1 MSENEVATPSA
12 PGPTAEQKEVIE
24 CWGQGIAVLAGAG
37 SGKTYTLVQK
47 VRALLEREP
56 EAKFAAVSFTEKSA
70 SDLRAKLTRLTLEI
84 LGRPLQGHVVTTI
97 HGLCSSILREYPR
110 EAGFDGDESMLSET
124 EASALWFQA
133 LDSLFFEELPPEI
146 ESAFAPLADRESRE
160 SLYDLLARTR
170 DLQANGILDRLEN
183 SPELRTLS
191 AYVLERYDRLKRR
204 RGALDFNDLELGAD
218 RALAEPHVSADYRKR
233 FSLIMVDEF
242 QDTNPV
248 QARILLRFA
257 RENLENLCVVGDPK
271 QSIYRFRDAD
281 VSVFEDFCS
290 RLPKQ
295 VALTKNFRSVPGILA
310 FCNEVCE
317 PAFTA
322 SGMAYQALSPGLDPD
337 PAFPPVAYVE
347 IESPDD
353 LARAVRSEMNRG
365 VSLSD
370 MALLLRKIRGR
381 PEKWL
386 KALTASGIPI
396 AVESGGLLWNDPRAR
411 ELANFLKW
419 WANPAN
425 EIAGVAFLRAPWVG
439 ITERE
444 IDEWRREDPAMI
456 HSFLRSNHR
465 LARLLRPLRF
475 SVGRVRPGE
484 LLLALLELPEVEEEL
499 GATAL
504 ALWHRAEEASEE
516 GLDFQRVAERLAD
529 ACDETRRERAV
540 PPPKNA
546 GQLRVM
552 TVHGAK
558 GLEFPHVILLDFPE
572 TSERSKSMP
581 LLYWD
586 RERGAFFAGRDEDG
600 ERLKKDPIENE
611 WRELEKSKE
620 LAESK
625 RVFYVA
631 LTRAQKR
638 LVLVLPTSSDPKK
651 REKVAKHRE
660 KITDTSSVDFWRGWI
675 ERALPR
681 QAKLEVAVTRIEAE
695 LARTAKVPSYRDA
708 KAPVFAPKRP
718 RHSVSEWNMLSRC
731 ERAYEWTTVRKIAP
745 TEEEEWREFIALEK
759 KIEERVAERR
769 SGKTPTAR
777 TKIAQSEVGT
787 RVHKCLEL
795 RDEAGLHELEALLGS
810 SIFDARSVID
820 WMNSSPHMREE
831 GGATA
836 WKELAFEV
844 PVGSLD
850 GRTDG
855 VSFETL
861 IGALDRLVLRQD
873 DEGRKTYTILDFK
886 VTARPKSPATLLETY
901 RNQLNLYAWALGRLV
916 PDARERTRAF
926 LVHIAGGQITEI
938 EVPLVPDQ
946 LDAFQARAKEIVR
959 GKPGLAQPGPL
970 CEVCD
975 HSERCEEGRM
985 YLLMSSS
992 NL

>member
-1 MSENEVATPSA
+1 MSEPLRPASG
-12 PGPTAEQKEVIE
+12 GPTSEQREVIDT
-24 CWGQGIAVLAGAG
+24 WGQGIAVLAGAG

-70 SDLRAKLTRLTLEI
+70 SDLRAKLTKLTLEI

-110 EAGFDGDESMLSET
+110 EAGFDGDETMLSET
-124 EASALWFQA
+124 EASALWYQA

-146 ESAFAPLADRESRE
+146 ETAFVSLADRESRD
-160 SLYDLLARTR
+160 SLYSLLARTR

-191 AYVLERYDRLKRR
+191 TYVLERYDRLKRR

-218 RALAEPHVSADYRKR
+218 RALQDPHVSADYRKR
-233 FSLIMVDEF
+233 FALIMVDEF

-257 RENLENLCVVGDPK
+257 REQLENLCVVGDPK

-281 VSVFEDFCS
+281 VSVFEDFCA
-290 RLPKQ
+290 RLPKR
-295 VALTKNFRSVPGILA
+295 VALTRNFRSVPGILE

-317 PAFTA
+317 PAFVA
-322 SGMAYQALSPGLDPD
+322 SGMAYQALSPGLEPD
-337 PAFPPVAYVE
+337 SAFAPVVFAE
-347 IESPDD
+347 IETPED
-353 LARAVRSEMNRG
+353 LARAIRSEMNRG

-386 KALTASGIPI
+386 KALTASGIPV

-439 ITERE
+439 VAERE

-499 GATAL
+499 GSTAL

-600 ERLKKDPIENE
+600 ERLKKDPTENE
-611 WRELEKSKE
+611 WRELEKTKE

-638 LVLVLPTSSDPKK
+638 LILMLPTSSDPKK

-660 KITDTSSVDFWRGWI
+660 KITDASTVDFWRGWI
-675 ERALPR
+675 ESALVRREKLAIESRPAAVAAAAPDRA
-681 QAKLEVAVTRIEAE
+681 V
-695 LARTAKVPSYRDA
+695 SFRDGEQP
-708 KAPVFAPKRP
+708 KFSPKRP

-731 ERAYEWTTVRKIAP
+731 ERAYEWTTIRKIAP
-745 TEEEEWREFIALEK
+745 TEEEEWREFIALER
-759 KIEERVAERR
+759 KIEERLAERR
-769 SGKTPTAR
+769 KEKAPSGR

-795 RDEAGLHELEALLGS
+795 RDEAGLRELEELLGRP
-810 SIFDARSVID
+810 IFDADAVID
-820 WMNSSPHMREE
+820 WMNSSPHMREDA
-831 GGATA
+831 GVTA

-844 PVGSLD
+844 PVGSRD
-850 GRTDG
+850 ERTEG
-855 VSFETL
+855 VRFETL
-861 IGALDRLVLRQD
+861 IGALDRLVLRKD
-873 DEGRKTYTILDFK
+873 PEGRTQYTILDFK
-886 VTARPKSPATLLETY
+886 VTARPKSEAALLETY

-916 PDARERTRAF
+916 PDARGKSRAF

-938 EVPLVPDQ
+938 EVPLA
-946 LDAFQARAKEIVR
+946 LDRLDEFQSLAREIVR
-959 GKPGLAQPGPL
+959 GRPGKPQPGPI

-975 HSERCEEGRM
+975 HSERCEEGRIH
-985 YLLMSSS
+985 LLMSSS